1 MKKTEIKEFP
11 LQLNILIKEEQEKV
25 NQLLKKEFQM
35 PID

>member
-1 MKKTEIKEFP
+1 MKKTEIREFP